1 MIVFSHRWHRSTQMV
16 RLRSIVPRNTQNA
29 QKSLAVG
36 GCSGSLVG
44 AVLAWLVQ
52 WRPLHPLVGCVG
64 MAGYH
69 TLLQLHRLGGCPK
82 ISVRICDICG
92 RISQQEV
99 SVNSVNSV
107 GGCSGSLVGA
117 VLAWLVQWR
126 PLHPLVGCVG
136 MAGYH
141 TLLQLHRLG
150 GCPKISVRIC
160 DICGRISQQ
169 EVSVNS
175 VNSVGGCSG
184 SLVGAVLA
192 WLVHFL
198 LWQAAKPSGDH
209 CTPWKAAWVWQD
221 AIPSYK
227 CTP

>member
-1 MIVFSHRWHRSTQMV
+1 MYCPQNTLRRVWHPCHTHATCHDRILPQNAQNAQKV
-16 RLRSIVPRNTQNA
+16 RVRVIPQNA

-64 MAGYH
+64 MAGCH

-107 GGCSGSLVGA
+107 GRCSGSLVGA
-117 VLAWLVQWR
+117 LLAWLVQWR
-126 PLHPLVGCVG
+126 PLHPLEGSVG
-136 MAGYH
+136 MAGCH
-141 TLLQLHRLG
+141 TLL
-150 GCPKISVRIC
+150 
-160 DICGRISQQ
+160 
-169 EVSVNS
+169 
-175 VNSVGGCSG
+175 
-184 SLVGAVLA
+184 
-192 WLVHFL
+192 
-198 LWQAAKPSGDH
+198 
-209 CTPWKAAWVWQD
+209 
-221 AIPSYK
+221 
-227 CTP
+227 